1 MKILYAIQG
10 TGNGHLSRAM
20 DVAPALEKH
29 GQVDYM
35 VSGAQADLA
44 LPFEVKYKSPG
55 LSFYFGQKGGIDI
68 SKTFNNNSSKRVLKE
83 IKDLPVEDYDLIIN
97 DFEPISAWAA
107 RNKGKRVVALSH
119 QSALLSSKCPKP
131 KSADLIGKSILKNY
145 APASVHYGFH
155 FDAFDKN
162 IFTPIVRRSIRE
174 KANLD
179 YGHYAVYLPAYSDEK
194 IIKTLSKIKGVD
206 WHVFSKHTKSNYWQ
220 DNVRIEKINNDKFVH
235 AMTSAKGILCGAGF
249 ETPSEAIFLGK
260 KLMVIPMKG
269 QYEQQCNAAALK
281 KMGVP
286 VIKKLGSKR
295 IPKIQDW
302 VDGNQRLSID
312 YKDETQGIIDKIIEF
327 ESKQA

>member
-35 VSGAQADLA
+35 VSGAQADLT

-68 SKTFNNNSSKRVLKE
+68 SKTFNNNSSKRLLKE
-83 IKDLPVEDYDLIIN
+83 IKDLPIEEYDLIIN

-107 RNKGKRVVALSH
+107 RKKGIKVVALSH
-119 QSALLSSKCPKP
+119 QSALLSKKCPKP
-131 KSADLIGKSILKNY
+131 KSIDLLGQSILKNY
-145 APASVHYGFH
+145 APASAHYGFH

-162 IFTPIVRRSIRE
+162 IFTPIVRRAIRE
-174 KANLD
+174 KPNLN
-179 YGHYAVYLPAYSDEK
+179 YGHYVVYLPAYSDEK
-194 IIKTLSKIKGVD
+194 IVKTLSQIKGVD
-206 WHVFSKHTKSNYWQ
+206 WHVFSKHTKTGYWH
-220 DNVRIEKINNDKFVH
+220 DNVKIEKIDNDKFIN
-235 AMTSAKGILCGAGF
+235 AITSAKGILCGAGF

-281 KMGVP
+281 KMGIP
-286 VIKKLGSKR
+286 VIKKLGMKR
-295 IPKIQDW
+295 IEKIRDW
-302 VDGNQRLSID
+302 VENDDKLLID
-312 YKDETQGIIDKIIEF
+312 YKDETQQIVDTIIEN
-327 ESKQA
+327 ECK